1 MWPLDKLLIHKN
13 EHWRIFGSRS
23 TDLPNISQSLNKVI
37 LDSARAKHLFFNFIS
52 QTHHHVLE
60 GYLNIVYQV
69 LVLWHGFMANALH
82 RWEHSLEKWLEIV
95 PCTTKNNIQKC
106 VIFRWEKKSLSCL
119 LLFYYYYNF
128 FFKVN
133 IDFYY
138 QHKSGQFYLWT
149 IILKSVPQKKKN
161 FLMTWN
167 IVHESN
173 WLLLLCFPC
182 CFAVFFIYYC
192 NLYIFCLL
200 LLFVVKY
207 FGVKYII

>member
-1 MWPLDKLLIHKN
+1 MIHSQLNDFYLFEACVLFNRSQLKSPLFLLNNIRHLLSLSRSDMWPLDKLLIHKN

-95 PCTTKNNIQKC
+95 PCTTKKQHSKVCNLLL
-106 VIFRWEKKSLSCL
+106 REKKSKLLVPFLL
-119 LLFYYYYNF
+119 LLFF

-133 IDFYY
+133 IDFYH

-149 IILKSVPQKKKN
+149 IILKSVPQKKKKR
-161 FLMTWN
+161 FW
-167 IVHESN
+167 
-173 WLLLLCFPC
+173 WLG
-182 CFAVFFIYYC
+182 I
-192 NLYIFCLL
+192 
-200 LLFVVKY
+200 
-207 FGVKYII
+207 

>member
-1 MWPLDKLLIHKN
+1 MKRPKPGKWLSGLYWKHFPFISTGDSFSIKCFFYLFEACVLFNRSQLKSPLFLLNNIRHLLSLIRSDMWPLAKLLIHKN

-106 VIFRWEKKSLSCL
+106 VIFCWEKK
-119 LLFYYYYNF
+119 
-128 FFKVN
+128 V
-133 IDFYY
+133 
-138 QHKSGQFYLWT
+138 
-149 IILKSVPQKKKN
+149 
-161 FLMTWN
+161 
-167 IVHESN
+167 
-173 WLLLLCFPC
+173 
-182 CFAVFFIYYC
+182 
-192 NLYIFCLL
+192 
-200 LLFVVKY
+200 
-207 FGVKYII
+207 